1 MKKSRRIKK
10 ILLPIIAVIVLT
22 VLVGYFGFYARV
34 YNQSNVKQNTEMGSN
49 IHDLTLEKTVNDLV
63 NFPNRFAGTKSNAEA
78 GQYIRNYF
86 REAGLTPYMEDENSY
101 YHSFR
106 GKWLK
111 NSAYYEISVNG
122 TVENVA
128 GKIIGKDSTKA
139 IVISAHFD
147 SFMSKGVL
155 DNATGVSVLLEL
167 SKRLASQFPAGS
179 YPVDIV
185 FVSFNA
191 EESGL
196 EGSRP
201 FYDDISKRY
210 DELYNINM
218 DVVGAV
224 DKPLAY
230 NNQDANSS
238 MLYADFLP
246 ILQEFEIPVDEVAIY
261 AADIYNK
268 PLGNSDHVS
277 FQEKG
282 HAAIILGES
291 KLQGYTNT
299 ELDKEITAVDFPE
312 LNRLADAVEKFIL
325 TTNGKMYWWEYLK
338 LNTKNSSILF

>member
-1 MKKSRRIKK
+1 M
-10 ILLPIIAVIVLT
+10 
-22 VLVGYFGFYARV
+22 
-34 YNQSNVKQNTEMGSN
+34 
-49 IHDLTLEKTVNDLV
+49 
-63 NFPNRFAGTKSNAEA
+63 
-78 GQYIRNYF
+78 
-86 REAGLTPYMEDENSY
+86 
-101 YHSFR
+101 
-106 GKWLK
+106 
-111 NSAYYEISVNG
+111 
-122 TVENVA
+122 
-128 GKIIGKDSTKA
+128 
-139 IVISAHFD
+139 
-147 SFMSKGVL
+147 
-155 DNATGVSVLLEL
+155 
-167 SKRLASQFPAGS
+167 
-179 YPVDIV
+179 DIV

-325 TTNGKMYWWEYLK
+325 TTNGKMY
-338 LNTKNSSILF
+338 